1 MGKSNK
7 RSSVMDERVSAISW
21 YVDMQYGQCSS
32 AFKKETAEHLNSTL
46 SENAIKDIVMEM
58 KLEFE

>member
-7 RSSVMDERVSAISW
+7 RSSVMDERVRAISW

-46 SENAIKDIVMEM
+46 SDNAINDMVKEM
-58 KLEFE
+58 SHEFE